1 MLELDIEK
9 VPSRLVVIS
18 ASDCALPQLSST
30 TNNLTPCMDFP
41 PSLAALLL
49 DRILSCPL
57 CRIYHPVSILACS
70 VSQVS
75 MRSLSTCSHLETP
88 VGLHNLTE
96 SVMQSPL
103 SPWKNRVSI
112 LQQCDISGLICS
124 AVLESIQA
132 LLWACTLPD
141 YASPTSLPL
150 AAQVWIT
157 ACWLSFNCVGFPPT
171 RRA

>member
-1 MLELDIEK
+1 MLYAYYKIIC
-9 VPSRLVVIS
+9 IS
-18 ASDCALPQLSST
+18 IS
-30 TNNLTPCMDFP
+30 P
-41 PSLAALLL
+41 PHLLHYCLIGSSLA
-49 DRILSCPL
+49 LSAVHITPFP
-57 CRIYHPVSILACS
+57 YWQEPCS

-75 MRSLSTCSHLETP
+75 MRSLSTCSHLKTP